1 MSEVAKKPSLKDRL
15 LEAIIRRIE
24 GTNDFK
30 QKAELL
36 VKSNPET
43 IKSMS
48 DLSENQVDAIATAQW
63 VGLQF
68 PSMKPL
74 ATLMTEFAAW
84 SPSKKGERA
93 KQLTATMISEH
104 TNVIP
109 MALQPNMQGNQNK
122 KERKESE
129 KQQ

>member
-1 MSEVAKKPSLKDRL
+1 MTEPQKPSLKDRII
-15 LEAIIRRIE
+15 EAIIRKIE
-24 GTNDFK
+24 GSNDFK

-43 IKSMS
+43 VKTMS
-48 DLSENQVDAIATAQW
+48 DLSEAQIDGIATAQW
-63 VGLQF
+63 VGAQF

-74 ATLMTEFAAW
+74 ATLTLEFAAW

-104 TNVIP
+104 TNVVP
-109 MALQPNMQGNQNK
+109 TVLQPLQQQK
-122 KERKESE
+122 KKQKEAIEGSD
-129 KQQ
+129 